1 MDKRL
6 DKTKPRI
13 FGTIFVS
20 LIYIFLF
27 LPIFVIVI
35 NSFNANTVK
44 PYITFK
50 GFTLDWY
57 IKLFKSTSLLDSF
70 KNTIIVSLSS
80 TILSVIIGTLAALG
94 MNRYKFKGKGAID
107 ALLYVPVVIPEII
120 LGISLLSLF
129 ALVKIPRGLVTLI
142 ISHVVFCTPFVI
154 FTLRARL
161 DGYDI
166 TYEEAAMDLG
176 ANRTKTFFHITLPI
190 ISPGILSGGMLA
202 FTLSIDDV
210 IISYFVNGTVKT
222 FPLKVMDSIKQGVPP
237 TVNALSTLILLF
249 LIIVIITYSIIN
261 LKKEKTIKNKNK

>member
-1 MDKRL
+1 MDKS
-6 DKTKPRI
+6 KPRI
-13 FGTIFVS
+13 LSTIFVCF
-20 LIYIFLF
+20 IYLFLF
-27 LPIFVIVI
+27 LPIFVIII

-57 IKLFKSTSLLDSF
+57 FKLFKSTSLLDSF
-70 KNTIIVSLSS
+70 KNTIIVSVSS
-80 TILSVIIGTLAALG
+80 IILSVIIGTLAALG
-94 MNRYKFKGKGAID
+94 MTKYKFKGKGIID

-129 ALVKIPRGLVTLI
+129 ALIKIPRGLVTLI

-154 FTLRARL
+154 FTLKARL
-161 DGYDI
+161 DGYDN

-176 ANRTKTFFHITLPI
+176 ANRIKTFFHVTLPI
-190 ISPGILSGGMLA
+190 ISPGIFSGGMLA

-222 FPLKVMDSIKQGVPP
+222 FPLKVMDSIKQGVSPM
-237 TVNALSTLILLF
+237 VNALSTLILLF
-249 LIIVIITYSIIN
+249 LVIAITIYTIIAS
-261 LKKEKTIKNKNK
+261 KKHKE